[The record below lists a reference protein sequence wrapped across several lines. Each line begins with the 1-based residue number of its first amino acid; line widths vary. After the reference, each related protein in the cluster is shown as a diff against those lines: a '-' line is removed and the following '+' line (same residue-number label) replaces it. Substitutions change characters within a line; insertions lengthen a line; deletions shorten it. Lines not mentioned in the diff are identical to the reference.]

1 MHCSKVICLGQKLSL
16 SRNDHKGLNKRFW
29 KPAAGEQKIGF
40 GALSGLSNT
49 PPGVGG
55 WVPEFVGLRL
65 CTTKFDGLEPYGS
78 APALRST
85 RPTK

>member
-1 MHCSKVICLGQKLSL
+1 MILECTARKSSLMVKRSIC
-16 SRNDHKGLNKRFW
+16 REMIIKGVKKRFR
-29 KPAAGEQKIGF
+29 KPAAGEKKMGF

-65 CTTKFDGLEPYGS
+65 CTTKFDGLEPYGQ
-78 APALRST
+78 AY
-85 RPTK
+85 